1 MRPDAMPC
9 ALQAAPT
16 AAGERAEDWDHEEE
30 RADDDLD
37 QVRASHSLSG
47 RGCQGQAVAVMEHG
61 QHLHWIQAC
70 HDVLL

>member
-1 MRPDAMPC
+1 MRPDALPC

-37 QVRASHSLSG
+37 QVRASRSLSG
-47 RGCQGQAVAVMEHG
+47 GVVRDQQMQSCSIGQQLCG
-61 QHLHWIQAC
+61 
-70 HDVLL
+70 